1 LLIGVLNH
9 GLFVLE
15 NGIIKPWERA
25 INNPVLNNHV
35 FSAIQIAN
43 GFYAFGTISNGFYIT
58 DKAGSILQHINRIR
72 GLQNNTV
79 LSLFADKLGNV
90 WCGLDNGIS
99 YTETSS
105 PATLINHCYGIET
118 GYVSFIHNNILYLG
132 TNQGLFAKAVN
143 ELSNNNINDIGLKLI
158 EGTQGQVWTL
168 FSKDNTLL
176 CGHNNGTFV
185 IDNFKATK
193 ISAIRGVWKFFVPKN
208 NSSEIWAGTYTGI
221 IVFHKDISDN
231 WAYSYSLKGF
241 TESCK
246 NIIEDSD
253 GSLLISHGYK
263 GIYRLKLNETRDSVI
278 TALLYSQSSG
288 LPAQLPYEIHS
299 LFGQTI
305 VTTVNGCYQYNTQ
318 SGRFAP
324 SDRFNTFF
332 NGNRAVSKIFVDSS
346 SNVWY
351 TGAGKMGV
359 YRMLEDG
366 NYREVITPFYKFS
379 NNILPAFEHIY
390 PYNER
395 NVFIGVQDGF
405 IHYDPSV
412 VKRYNDPY
420 PVYIREVRF
429 LKKYTD
435 SIISYQGNL
444 HTPNADKHEDFI
456 LKYNSNSVGFRYA
469 APFFEDPDK
478 TEYRCRLKGYLNE
491 WGPWETRAMR
501 EYTNL
506 HEGVYT
512 FEVQAR
518 NKYKTLSS
526 TDTFTFKILPP
537 FQRSPLAY
545 VIYALLFISVV
556 IANIIYFRRRIE
568 RTRQKEQVIHQRKM
582 LEQEQQ
588 FREES
593 LITEREIE
601 HLKNEKLLSE
611 MKHKNKELANSTMHV
626 IQKNKF
632 LNALK
637 DELNAIIN
645 APSGEGSGSRIKQLM
660 RKIDKD
666 INNEKYFRVFDSYF
680 DDVHQDFLKRLKE
693 KHPELSPKELRL
705 CAYIRMNTSS
715 KEIASLLNISIR
727 GVEVSRYRLRKKMNI
742 EHETNLTEY
751 ILNL

>member
-1 LLIGVLNH
+1 
-9 GLFVLE
+9 
-15 NGIIKPWERA
+15 
-25 INNPVLNNHV
+25 
-35 FSAIQIAN
+35 
-43 GFYAFGTISNGFYIT
+43 
-58 DKAGSILQHINRIR
+58 
-72 GLQNNTV
+72 
-79 LSLFADKLGNV
+79 
-90 WCGLDNGIS
+90 
-99 YTETSS
+99 
-105 PATLINHCYGIET
+105 
-118 GYVSFIHNNILYLG
+118 
-132 TNQGLFAKAVN
+132 
-143 ELSNNNINDIGLKLI
+143 
-158 EGTQGQVWTL
+158 
-168 FSKDNTLL
+168 
-176 CGHNNGTFV
+176 
-185 IDNFKATK
+185 
-193 ISAIRGVWKFFVPKN
+193 
-208 NSSEIWAGTYTGI
+208 
-221 IVFHKDISDN
+221 
-231 WAYSYSLKGF
+231 
-241 TESCK
+241 
-246 NIIEDSD
+246 
-253 GSLLISHGYK
+253 
-263 GIYRLKLNETRDSVI
+263 
-278 TALLYSQSSG
+278 
-288 LPAQLPYEIHS
+288 